1 MNSGPSAGKPAIA
14 MTSETSV
21 GSSSKVNSPVS
32 TKPAKSKGNTIK
44 ELDKIMGNLNMK
56 ELSGYSST
64 TSEENFDNISNYPE
78 KDLTAGYGD
87 VSNKPE
93 DTWRTGLKLYD
104 DEQTIFSSI
113 SSRNTRNQHQVCVII
128 NDTSEEFDTDNNPI
142 INPHN
147 LERGANHRAEGET
160 KSAIATREKFHL
172 TAAEWQTIKVAVN
185 HGAVIPLDSKR
196 EVLMGYQYALH
207 QQK

>member
-1 MNSGPSAGKPAIA
+1 
-14 MTSETSV
+14 
-21 GSSSKVNSPVS
+21 
-32 TKPAKSKGNTIK
+32 
-44 ELDKIMGNLNMK
+44 MGNLNMK

-78 KDLTAGYGD
+78 KDLAAGYGD

-147 LERGANHRAEGET
+147 LERGANHRAEEET
-160 KSAIATREKFHL
+160 ESAVATREKVHL